1 MLVLKYGS
9 LYLLTYRL
17 QHADLLARQT
27 HFTPLKLKIFMAANR
42 FASNTGSTKVPH
54 SASSSRKNHV
64 PPGRKVGSLR
74 VPPAKRIKAQ
84 AMLVEGH
91 SQRQIGRT
99 LHMSAHTVAKIVK
112 TEDFAQHIKEMQ
124 QRVFA
129 IAPDAI
135 ESFRKRVATDGNLAY
150 KFLKDLCIIP
160 SPAAMAQFMA
170 AATPPESGY
179 ARQAKMVACS
189 LLESRRNFGVKLTP
203 AMEKALA
210 EDAEPQESKPSEAKS
225 PRR

>member
-1 MLVLKYGS
+1 
-9 LYLLTYRL
+9 
-17 QHADLLARQT
+17 
-27 HFTPLKLKIFMAANR
+27 MAANR

-54 SASSSRKNHV
+54 SASSSRKNPV

-91 SQRQIGRT
+91 SQREIGRT

-112 TEDFAQHIKEMQ
+112 TEDFAQHIKDMQ

-135 ESFRKRVATDGNLAY
+135 ESFRKQVATDGKLAY
-150 KFLKDLCIIP
+150 AFLKDLQIIP
-160 SPAAMAQFMA
+160 SPQAMAQFMA
-170 AATPPESGY
+170 AATPAEAGLD
-179 ARQAKMVACS
+179 RQARMLTDV
-189 LLESRRNFGVKLTP
+189 LLESAKNFDVDLSPFT
-203 AMEKALA
+203 EKAKDTGISESENGASKVAAPLRIIVPAFLA
-210 EDAEPQESKPSEAKS
+210 CMVSLGCVPL
-225 PRR
+225 